1 MFHGGLVGKDD
12 ACIHADNS
20 MTPCRN
26 RQHRPWCQK
35 HWHHNCATAS
45 ASHAPTSTLNRKLES
60 LQLSVWP
67 HVSFA
72 AAGVHDCRG
81 KCMRGDDFTQNL
93 SMHHNVIF
101 NCGEGPVGTDGDG
114 QSFGVVLKG
123 AFGQAIDLQR
133 CAGGLTAARHAIHF
147 RRSQRVLREHRAQ
160 DAPGGRRAADR
171 SRGPQPRDGHRNPHD
186 DCRGSGLHSSSSASN
201 GRADR

>member
-20 MTPCRN
+20 MTACRN

-72 AAGVHDCRG
+72 VAGVHDCRG

-123 AFGQAIDLQR
+123 AFGPAIDLQR
-133 CAGGLTAARHAIHF
+133 SWRTDGSTARDPFQAITTSSTRTPCSRRTRRTSCCRQVPRAPTAR
-147 RRSQRVLREHRAQ
+147 L
-160 DAPGGRRAADR
+160 
-171 SRGPQPRDGHRNPHD
+171 
-186 DCRGSGLHSSSSASN
+186 SS
-201 GRADR
+201 